1 MVSSLARWPLLG
13 ILSGSRPWNAAA
25 VASSLRVRR
34 CRSPAVGLEAT
45 RCGCSTSRSSGA
57 WAASAGVG
65 AGGVWDGSSTRR

>member
-1 MVSSLARWPLLG
+1 MVSSLARWPLFG

-34 CRSPAVGLEAT
+34 CRSPPAVGLEET

-57 WAASAGVG
+57 
-65 AGGVWDGSSTRR
+65 